1 MIFLLFNSN
10 QGSLTRYHSSFLILL
25 RSLLRSA
32 LSCSLQHQT
41 PKRLSFPPLSCI
53 ALLHPCS
60 TLPPLI
66 PPLAKHLS
74 FKMYFR
80 PHPIFEGFPDVPHHA
95 LIGDLYNAY
104 SVYCCFSKDHIESS
118 YEHSVWHI
126 WVYVYVDRLLP

>member
-10 QGSLTRYHSSFLILL
+10 QAFPTRYHSSFLIPL

-41 PKRLSFPPLSCI
+41 PKRLSFPPLSCT

-60 TLPPLI
+60 TLPPFI

-80 PHPIFEGFPDVPHHA
+80 PHPKFEGFPDLPHHPPIA
-95 LIGDLYNAY
+95 DQYNAY
-104 SVYCCFSKDHIESS
+104 SVYCSFSKDHIESS

-126 WVYVYVDRLLP
+126 